1 MKAGFKIELEARNEI
16 SGWFGFERTLNPRHS
31 SPAWP
36 RGTFPFPFPIFPK
49 AAHWAISETF
59 YELLCSNLRGK
70 KKRLKEQLVHQAAQS
85 SSTEL
90 FIAAN
95 SYKK

>member
-1 MKAGFKIELEARNEI
+1 MKFQAGLGLKGPQIPVI
-16 SGWFGFERTLNPRHS
+16 
-31 SPAWP
+31 PAQP
-36 RGTFPFPFPIFPK
+36 GLGAPFPFPFFPK
-49 AAHWAISETF
+49 LHIGQFLRAFMSSFAAISE
-59 YELLCSNLRGK
+59 EK